1 MYSTIYEEFR
11 KYFFLRAA
19 EGDVSSEERYI
30 IILVL
35 LVKRKKSTDHRF
47 ANAKILNQKFYTQSQ
62 ISASTF
68 FCLNFDNHKYWYFCA
83 KTMFIH

>member
-1 MYSTIYEEFR
+1 MFILLNLKYIEYCSIFIIKVLSDINTCKVQFMKKAESCRGRCQLRRKIY
-11 KYFFLRAA
+11 
-19 EGDVSSEERYI
+19 
-30 IILVL
+30 ILVL

-68 FCLNFDNHKYWYFCA
+68 FC
-83 KTMFIH
+83 